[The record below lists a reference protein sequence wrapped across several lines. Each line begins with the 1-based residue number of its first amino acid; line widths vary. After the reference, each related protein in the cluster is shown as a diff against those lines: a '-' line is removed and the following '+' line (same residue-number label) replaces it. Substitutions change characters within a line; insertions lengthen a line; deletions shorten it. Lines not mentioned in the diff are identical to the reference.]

1 EKGRRKGAATP
12 PASRGPR
19 KGEAANRSA
28 AERGRCLPGAATCPA
43 ERARPPD
50 PPAARG
56 AGTGRAGRLPGGV
69 AAPFLLP
76 FSSFFRFDVPGGR
89 AHPALPSAAQAQ
101 SNLLGKC
108 RRPRTAFTSQ
118 QLLELEHQF
127 KLNKYLSRPK
137 RFEVATSLM
146 LTETQVSIWFQNR
159 RMKWKRMSRWD
170 LGSADLG
177 DNLELLRLRWS
188 QPQPP
193 GLPTWSPETHSCFFV
208 QHCKTPFQL
217 GRHFA
222 MGFRECCLI
231 GEITDPCG
239 WRVWYLP
246 HLQETDED
254 SFYLHVIQLR
264 DINVRK
270 DKR

>member
-1 EKGRRKGAATP
+1 KAASGALRPRWRLTAGGPDGAGSRLGPDALFPPLRCRAGRPRSSRARSAGQVAAP
-12 PASRGPR
+12 GRHRPRSAALRFAASPLRGPR
-19 KGEAANRSA
+19 EA
-28 AERGRCLPGAATCPA
+28 
-43 ERARPPD
+43 
-50 PPAARG
+50 
-56 AGTGRAGRLPGGV
+56 GGV

-159 RMKWKRMSRWD
+159 KGKEKKK
-170 LGSADLG
+170 
-177 DNLELLRLRWS
+177 ELNSL
-188 QPQPP
+188 
-193 GLPTWSPETHSCFFV
+193 
-208 QHCKTPFQL
+208 K
-217 GRHFA
+217 
-222 MGFRECCLI
+222 I
-231 GEITDPCG
+231 
-239 WRVWYLP
+239 
-246 HLQETDED
+246 
-254 SFYLHVIQLR
+254 
-264 DINVRK
+264 
-270 DKR
+270 